1 MSSSRAKNFRRRS
14 DDSDANGEEK
24 STPAPP
30 AAITSTSTTSR
41 RQTLSLTKPKSS
53 KPESSKPGGPKRLSF
68 ADDDEEEEGA
78 PMAASRQL
86 SKPVPS
92 IHKLSSA
99 KERSK
104 TSSLVPSIPSN
115 VQPQTGEYTKE
126 RLLELQ
132 KNARPL
138 GSMPRPKPAPSFSE
152 PPKPQKSDPPAE
164 PVIIL
169 KGLVKPAS
177 TTTPGQEGEKE
188 AASKRRE
195 EEDEEDAVDEDG
207 ERGHAEKGRSLP
219 VIPDRATIDAIR
231 AKRAQLQQPRHSA
244 SDYIS
249 HDGGMMSGHPLAGG
263 SSDEEENDFQ
273 GRVALFGGK
282 MDGRPKKG
290 VFESKEERVA
300 VAEAKVVD
308 AGCREVADDDDEDEE
323 ERKWEEEQF
332 RKGLGR
338 RIDEPSTHRGVNSI
352 PTIPPIQPQVS
363 IYSGASLQSSMSNVS
378 LGPASVAVSRS
389 AEVMSI
395 PQQAEVATR
404 ALQESIT
411 KLKET
416 HNITLNSLV
425 RTDTHLSEALSEIT
439 SLERSLKAADEKYV
453 FMQQLRDFI
462 SVMCDFLHDKA
473 YFIEELEE
481 QMQTLHEQRAF
492 AIEERR
498 AFDIADEANEVEAA
512 VNAAISV
519 LHKGTSPAYISAAT
533 TAAQAAAAAARE
545 SSSLSVELDEF
556 GRDVNLKKRMEFT
569 QRAEARKRR
578 KVQSESKRMS
588 SIGKDNALEQ
598 IEGELSTDES
608 DSESSAY
615 ESSHNELLRTAE
627 QIFSDA
633 SEEYSNLK
641 IVKERF
647 ERWKNQYSSTY
658 RDAYVSLSAPAV
670 FSPYVR
676 LELLKWDPL
685 YDTTDFFDMEWHKLL
700 FNYGLPGK
708 DRDFDPDDADANLIP
723 ELVEKVALPILHHEI
738 AHCWDMLS
746 TQMTK
751 NVVFATNMVI
761 NYVPASSKALHELL
775 AVVHSRL
782 TEAITSLSVP
792 AWGTVVTNAVPGAAQ
807 LVAYRF
813 GMSVRLLRNICL
825 WKSILAVPVLEKLAL
840 EELLRGKLLPHVR
853 SIMSNIHD
861 AITRTER
868 IVASLSGVWT
878 GLEITLEP
886 GQKLWPLVDCIA
898 ELGNKL
904 EKRHLSGVSEEDTRG
919 LARRLKNMLVALH
932 EYDKARAMS
941 RTFQLKEAL

>member
-1 MSSSRAKNFRRRS
+1 MSSRAKNFRRRS
-14 DDSDANGEEK
+14 DNGDAHGEEK
-24 STPAPP
+24 STPTP
-30 AAITSTSTTSR
+30 AAATNSSSASATSKS
-41 RQTLSLTKPKSS
+41 QTLAITKPKSS
-53 KPESSKPGGPKRLSF
+53 KPEGPKRLSF
-68 ADDDEEEEGA
+68 ADDEEEDGGA
-78 PMAASRQL
+78 VVAPRRP

-104 TSSLVPSIPSN
+104 ISSLAPHIPSN

-138 GSMPRPKPAPSFSE
+138 GSMPRPKPSPSFSE
-152 PPKPQKSDPPAE
+152 PKPQKKPDPPAE

-169 KGLVKPAS
+169 KGLVKPVS
-177 TTTPGQEGEKE
+177 TTTPGQDGEKG

-195 EEDEEDAVDEDG
+195 DEEEEEEDGMDEDEERRDA
-207 ERGHAEKGRSLP
+207 AEKGRKLP
-219 VIPDRATIDAIR
+219 PIPDRATIDAIR
-231 AKRAQLQQPRHSA
+231 AKRAQLQQPRRPA
-244 SDYIS
+244 PDYIS
-249 HDGGMMSGHPLAGG
+249 LEGDPLAGG
-263 SSDEEENDFQ
+263 SSDEEENDFE

-282 MDGRPKKG
+282 MDGRPKKA
-290 VFESKEERVA
+290 VFEGVEGRVA
-300 VAEAKVVD
+300 VAEARIVD
-308 AGCREVADDDDEDEE
+308 GGYGEVADDGDDDEDEE

-338 RIDEPSTHRGVNSI
+338 RIDEASTQRGVNSI
-352 PTIPPIQPQVS
+352 PTIPPIQPKVS
-363 IYSGASLQSSMSNVS
+363 VYSGGALQSSMSNIS
-378 LGPASVAVSRS
+378 LGPASIGVSRS

-404 ALQESIT
+404 ALQENISR
-411 KLKET
+411 LKET
-416 HNITLNSLV
+416 HNISMNSLV
-425 RTDTHLSEALSEIT
+425 RTDTQLSEALSEIT

-481 QMQTLHEQRAF
+481 QMQKLHEQRAL
-492 AIEERR
+492 AVVERR
-498 AFDIADEANEVEAA
+498 AADIADEANEVEAA

-519 LHKGTSPAYISAAT
+519 LNKGSSAAYISAAT

-545 SSSLSVELDEF
+545 NSNLSVELDEF
-556 GRDVNLKKRMEFT
+556 GRDVNLQKRMEFT
-569 QRAEARKRR
+569 QRTEARKRR
-578 KVQSESKRMS
+578 KVRSESKRMS
-588 SIGKDNALEQ
+588 SIGKDNVFEL
-598 IEGELSTDES
+598 IEGEASTDES
-608 DSESSAY
+608 DSENSAY
-615 ESSHNELLRTAE
+615 ESSRNELLQAAE

-633 SEEYSNLK
+633 SEEYSSLK

-647 ERWKNQYSSTY
+647 ERWKNQYSSAY
-658 RDAYVSLSAPAV
+658 RDAYVSLTAPTI
-670 FSPYVR
+670 FSPFVR

-685 YDTTDFFDMEWHKLL
+685 YGTTDFFDMEWHKLL
-700 FNYGLPGK
+700 FNYGLPVK
-708 DRDFDPDDADANLIP
+708 DHDFDPDDADANLIP
-723 ELVEKVALPILHHEI
+723 ELVEKVALPILQHEI

-751 NVVFATNMVI
+751 NAVFATNMAI
-761 NYVPASSKALHELL
+761 NYVPASSKAVRELL

-782 TEAITSLSVP
+782 AEAITNLSVP
-792 AWGTVVTNAVPGAAQ
+792 VWGTVVTNAVPGAAQ
-807 LVAYRF
+807 IAANRF

-825 WKSILAVPVLEKLAL
+825 WKNILALPVLEKLAL

-868 IVASLSGVWT
+868 IVASLSGVWS
-878 GLEITLEP
+878 GLGITVEP
-886 GQKLWPLVDCIA
+886 SQKLRPLVDCIA
-898 ELGNKL
+898 ELGSKL
-904 EKRHLSGVSEEDTRG
+904 ERRQALGVSEEETRG
-919 LARRLKNMLVALH
+919 LARRLKNVLVALH
-932 EYDKARAMS
+932 EYDKARAML